1 MKESKTDWRELEAGE
16 HHYKAYVGPPRKYD
30 LLGALQFT
38 LLTAAGLRS
47 RHRLCD
53 IGCGSLRAG
62 KLLIPYLEKNNYYGI
77 DPEQWLVDEATEKE
91 LGRDLLRIKQPRFH
105 YSSHFDL
112 KAFGQKFDYLLAQS
126 IFSHAAPQ
134 QIERCFREAAAVMH
148 EKSYFLATFMPGDSD
163 YQGTDWVYP
172 GCVTYRPET
181 VHKMAREA
189 GLIAYPT
196 DWPHPNGQEWYL
208 LRSQNAPQ
216 AAPASRHFSL
226 DIFSYKPS
234 PEPPEP
240 AFWTKLSY
248 NLRQII
254 SKILRR

>member
-1 MKESKTDWRELEAGE
+1 MKEQKTDWRELEAGD

-62 KLLIPYLEKNNYYGI
+62 KLLIPYLEKDHYYGI
-77 DPEQWLVDEATEKE
+77 DPEKWLVDQATEEE
-91 LGRDLLRIKQPRFH
+91 LGGDLLRIKQPRFH

-126 IFSHAAPQ
+126 IFSHAAPR

-148 EKSYFLATFMPGDSD
+148 GKSYFLATFMPGDSD
-163 YQGTDWVYP
+163 YQGTEWVYP

-181 VHKMAREA
+181 VQKMAREA
-189 GLIAYPT
+189 GLIAYST
-196 DWPHPNGQEWYL
+196 DWPHPNDQEWYL
-208 LRSQNAPQ
+208 LTLNREGSKKPAISHFSLMQYQYKAPPQ
-216 AAPASRHFSL
+216 AA
-226 DIFSYKPS
+226 KPS
-234 PEPPEP
+234 V
-240 AFWTKLSY
+240 WKRVKYHLKR
-248 NLRQII
+248 LVGQG
-254 SKILRR
+254 